1 MPKRRQ
7 ARESGGPEGRSE
19 RPATGHGQP
28 RTVIEVTTAAFLSS
42 LAEYAG
48 SRPFTP
54 EAVPWRIAHVMPQ
67 DPTAATPA
75 STDPD
80 LHGRTVWVIDTLSR
94 VYQLF
99 HALPEM
105 ASPEGTPV
113 SAVFGFARDLLDIIE
128 KKRPDYLLCGLD
140 APGPTF
146 RHERFADYKATRAE
160 MPADLV
166 PQIPLIRRLL
176 EVMGI
181 PCLEKPGFEADDL
194 LATVAVRTVAAGGDC
209 IIATSDKDA
218 RQLLGEH
225 VRLLNLRNNALLGP
239 DELLADWGIRPD
251 QVVDFLSLVGDAVDN
266 VPGVPGI
273 GPKIAS
279 ELLVTHGTLD
289 RLLEHVDEVSGVKRR
304 ENLRLHADT
313 ARRGRELIRLD
324 ACVPIEIPWQAGLCH
339 APDAERLADFLR
351 EMGFKS
357 LLAKVLQSVPARSTA
372 AKAATEKRK
381 ASPTLFDLDGDGSET
396 QAGPVEPAD
405 EAEAARVVAQLRS
418 AASVAVCCVPAT
430 RDGGGA
436 AILSPA
442 AGIAMVAGDTAVW
455 VSAER
460 LAGSAA
466 IRGLLADAS
475 VAKTGHDLKR
485 QTVSLRAVGV
495 ELAGRSFDT
504 MLAAYL
510 LDAGERNL
518 GLSEVALRHGVDPA
532 TVAPAAGID
541 RPATPVEAV
550 AACRVVAG
558 LAARL
563 PAALEEA
570 GLDGLF
576 TDLEMP
582 LAGVLADMEY
592 RGVRIDCGTLATLSA
607 EYATRLTALEA
618 ELHQLAGHEFAVASP
633 LQVRAVLFDELKL
646 PVVKRTKTGASTDAE
661 VLEEL
666 APLHPLP
673 ALLLEHR
680 KYAKLKSTYL
690 DSLPGLVEP
699 ATGRIHTTFNQTVT
713 ATGRLSSS
721 DPNLQNIP
729 IRTAEGQQIR
739 AAFLPGEPGWRFI
752 AADYSQIELR
762 ILAHLSGDARMRSA
776 FAGGED
782 IHTSTA
788 AAVFAVE
795 PAAVTSAMRRTA
807 KAVNFGILYGQSS
820 FGLAKSLGI
829 PQAEAAAF
837 IEAYFASFAG
847 AEAFMDDVL
856 DCCRRDGCVT
866 TMLGRR
872 RAITGVRDRAGRRNA
887 AGVFALSLP
896 ERTAVN
902 TVVQGSA
909 ADLIKLAMLAVDR
922 RLKAA
927 GTRAA
932 LVLQIH
938 DELLLESPAAE
949 AERVREIVVAEMRQA
964 MHLSVPLDVS
974 VHEGATWAECEK

>member
-1 MPKRRQ
+1 M
-7 ARESGGPEGRSE
+7 
-19 RPATGHGQP
+19 
-28 RTVIEVTTAAFLSS
+28 TAAFLSNLS
-42 LAEYAG
+42 VCAG
-48 SRPFTP
+48 PRPFTANAGP
-54 EAVPWRIAHVMPQ
+54 RRIGADMPP
-67 DPTAATPA
+67 DPLAATTSA
-75 STDPD
+75 ADPD
-80 LHGRTVWVIDTLSR
+80 LRGRTVWVIDTLSR

-105 ASPEGTPV
+105 AAPDGTPV
-113 SAVFGFARDLLDIIE
+113 SAVFGFTRDLLDIIE
-128 KKRPDYLLCGLD
+128 KKKPDFLFCGLD

-176 EVMGI
+176 EVMGV
-181 PCLEKPGFEADDL
+181 PCLERAGFEADDL
-194 LATVAVRTVAAGGDC
+194 LATLAVRTVAAGGDC
-209 IIATSDKDA
+209 VIATSDKDA
-218 RQLLGEH
+218 RQLLGDH
-225 VRLLNLRNNALLGP
+225 VRLLNLRNNSLLGP
-239 DELLADWGIRPD
+239 DELRAEWGIRPD
-251 QVVDFLSLVGDAVDN
+251 QVVDFLALVGDAVDN

-279 ELLVTHGTLD
+279 ELLVSHGTLE
-289 RLLEHVDEVSGVKRR
+289 RLLEHADEVSGTKRR

-324 ACVPIEIPWQAGLCH
+324 DAVPIDIPWEAARCR
-339 APDAERLADFLR
+339 APDAARLADFLR

-357 LLAKVLQSVPARSTA
+357 LLAKVLTSAPARTPP
-372 AKAATEKRK
+372 AKAAADRRR
-381 ASPTLFDLDGDGSET
+381 APATLFDLDGEEPA
-396 QAGPVEPAD
+396 AGPVEPAE
-405 EAEAARVVAQLRS
+405 EAEATRLVARLRAAAPVAI
-418 AASVAVCCVPAT
+418 CCLPPA
-430 RDGGGA
+430 GGT
-436 AILSPA
+436 ILSPPL
-442 AGIAMVAGDTAVW
+442 GIALVAADVAVW

-460 LAGSAA
+460 LAASAA
-466 IRGLLADAS
+466 IRGLLADAA
-475 VAKTGHDLKR
+475 VPKHGHDLKR
-485 QTVSLRAVGV
+485 QSLALRAAGVGL
-495 ELAGRSFDT
+495 EGRSFDT

-518 GLSEVALRHGVDPA
+518 GLAEVSVRHAADGTAV
-532 TVAPAAGID
+532 AGID
-541 RPATPVEAV
+541 RPTTPAEAV
-550 AACRVVAG
+550 AACRAVAD
-558 LAARL
+558 LATRL
-563 PAALEEA
+563 PAALAEA

-592 RGVRIDCGTLATLSA
+592 RGVRIDPAVLAALSA
-607 EYATRLTALEA
+607 EYAGRLTTLEA
-618 ELHQLAGHEFAVASP
+618 EIHALAGHAFAIASP

-690 DSLPGLVEP
+690 DALPELVEP

-739 AAFLPGEPGWRFI
+739 AAFLPREPGWRFI

-762 ILAHLSGDARMRSA
+762 ILAHLSGDVRMRAA
-776 FAGGED
+776 FAAGED
-782 IHTSTA
+782 IHASTA
-788 AAVFAVE
+788 AAVFGVE
-795 PAAVTSAMRRTA
+795 PAAVTAAMRRTA

-820 FGLAKSLGI
+820 FGLAKALGI
-829 PQAEAAAF
+829 PQVEAAAF
-837 IEAYFASFAG
+837 IAAYFRSFAG
-847 AEAFMDDVL
+847 AEAFMDDAL
-856 DCCRRDGCVT
+856 DRCRRDGCVT

-872 RAITGVRDRAGRRNA
+872 RSIAGVRDRAGRRA
-887 AGVFALSLP
+887 ATGGFALTLP
-896 ERTAVN
+896 ERTAIN

-909 ADLIKLAMLAVDR
+909 ADLIKLAMLGVDR
-922 RLKAA
+922 RLKSA
-927 GTRAA
+927 GSKAA

-938 DELLLESPAAE
+938 DELLLESPAEE
-949 AERVREIVVAEMRQA
+949 AAAVTGIVVDEMRRA
-964 MHLSVPLDVS
+964 MTLDVPLEVS